1 MTITYVICGDIGK
14 RTIFQLF
21 TFYCSEDD
29 FTVEGRDVGRVKGV
43 EIYRDTSGWEDG
55 WHLDSVSYLAKF
67 IKWGKFPYIHF
78 LTIID
83 LTTEGREARTLSDEM
98 LLLF

>member
-1 MTITYVICGDIGK
+1 M
-14 RTIFQLF
+14 
-21 TFYCSEDD
+21 DD

-43 EIYRDTSGWEDG
+43 EIYRDTSGWADG
-55 WHLDSVSYLAKF
+55 WRLESVSYQAKC